1 MHNLIQ
7 DFIYAVRGFRKRI
20 GLALLAIVTLA
31 LGIGLTT
38 AMFGITNGFL
48 LNGLPFEEG
57 DRIFAIVRNTSSLG
71 TFLQTVPVRDYSDWE
86 ERQRTFEGIAAFTIA
101 TFNVSGG
108 DRPERVLGAEMT
120 ASAFQVLRESPVL
133 GRPFTAEDEIPG
145 AARVAIIAHALWQD
159 RYELDPGV
167 IGNTIRVDGYE
178 STIIGVMGEG
188 FEFPFSQRVWT
199 PLRLDPL
206 NAGPDEGQLRV
217 FGRLADGVSLSET
230 QAEFDAIAANLAQE
244 HPQTHE
250 GITIAI
256 RPYVEQ
262 FVGPNARPLLFLML
276 GLVSLVL
283 LIACSNVANL
293 LLARAVARHREVA
306 IRTALGAHRA
316 RLMTSHLIE
325 AFVLVL
331 LGGVG
336 GFAVAQTGIMLFYN
350 AITVNV
356 RPFWLEARVEPEVL
370 LFVGV
375 VMLVATLVSGALPAL
390 RASKTNVADV
400 LRDEARGS
408 SGLRLGRLS
417 RWLVTGEIAAS
428 GALLVGAGLMVKSL
442 ANFTSFQYDF
452 TTEKIFTASV
462 AAGDGDFDSEEQQ
475 LQFLEDLEVRVT
487 ALPGVVS
494 AGIATELPVIGLA
507 LAPYE
512 IEGTAFTNDQDR
524 PSTRLVAASP
534 GMFETFE
541 VPLLEGR
548 AFTAGDRES
557 TVRVALV
564 NASFA
569 ARDFAGESPVGRR
582 FRIHT
587 PAGDPEWITIV
598 GVVADMYL
606 AEDYSLAHP
615 AAVYV
620 PLRQGDIVR
629 GASGFFAMTL
639 TARTG
644 GDPTAITPRVRE
656 ELASLNPNI
665 PLSREFA
672 FDRVLAQTYVGIVTV
687 GSTFAVFGLVALF
700 LAAVGLYGVMSFS
713 TGQRTREIGIRMA
726 FGAVRRDTFLL
737 VLKQASKQLAI
748 GLGAGLALGYGLSH
762 ALQFVLFEV
771 EPLQP
776 AILISVGVML
786 AVVAF
791 LATLVPAR
799 RAARV
804 DPMVAM
810 RYE

>member
-7 DFIYAVRGFRKRI
+7 DFIYAARGFRKRI

-86 ERQRTFEGIAAFTIA
+86 ERQSTLEGIAAFTIA

-159 RYELDPGV
+159 RYELDPAV

-217 FGRLADGVSLSET
+217 FGRLADGVSLSEA

-475 LQFLEDLEVRVT
+475 LQFLEDLEVR
-487 ALPGVVS
+487 
-494 AGIATELPVIGLA
+494 
-507 LAPYE
+507 
-512 IEGTAFTNDQDR
+512 
-524 PSTRLVAASP
+524 
-534 GMFETFE
+534 
-541 VPLLEGR
+541 
-548 AFTAGDRES
+548 
-557 TVRVALV
+557 
-564 NASFA
+564 
-569 ARDFAGESPVGRR
+569 AR
-582 FRIHT
+582 H
-587 PAGDPEWITIV
+587 
-598 GVVADMYL
+598 
-606 AEDYSLAHP
+606 
-615 AAVYV
+615 
-620 PLRQGDIVR
+620 
-629 GASGFFAMTL
+629 GAS
-639 TARTG
+639 R
-644 GDPTAITPRVRE
+644 RRE
-656 ELASLNPNI
+656 RWHS
-665 PLSREFA
+665 
-672 FDRVLAQTYVGIVTV
+672 
-687 GSTFAVFGLVALF
+687 
-700 LAAVGLYGVMSFS
+700 YGVARN
-713 TGQRTREIGIRMA
+713 RTCL
-726 FGAVRRDTFLL
+726 GAVRDRGHGIHQRSGPPFDSLGRSVTRHVRDVRSAVARGSSIYCGRSRVDRARGARQRELRCPRFCRRVTSR
-737 VLKQASKQLAI
+737 QAVSH
-748 GLGAGLALGYGLSH
+748 SH
-762 ALQFVLFEV
+762 ARWR
-771 EPLQP
+771 
-776 AILISVGVML
+776 S
-786 AVVAF
+786 
-791 LATLVPAR
+791 
-799 RAARV
+799 RV
-804 DPMVAM
+804 DHHRRCRGRHVPRRGLQSGPSGRGVRSAPPG
-810 RYE
+810 